1 MLYENAQDDLC
12 GLKARKREYRDAIK
26 QIQNLIDDYER
37 QAREEIATGI
47 PEAVRDGHK
56 SLKLLKAKRREKRKL
71 MLNLMQC
78 SKAANA
84 LELMIRKGRRR

>member
-12 GLKARKREYRDAIK
+12 GLQARKREYRDAIK

-37 QAREEIATGI
+37 QANEEIATGI

-56 SLKLLKAKRREKRKL
+56 ALKLLKAKRREKQKL
-71 MLNLMQC
+71 VIQMLQL
-78 SKAANA
+78 SKAATA
-84 LELMIRKGRRR
+84 LERTIREGRRR